1 VNNNGIEPW
10 YVELATSANSDL
22 LAFPMHERRAYGDF
36 LAQIYY
42 WVSHSTRLL
51 ALAASRLGTEHE
63 PQHRRFLEHAREESG
78 HHLYAERDLK
88 HLDLRVDDF
97 PELAPTAALYQ
108 TQYYLVEHVHPTAL
122 FGYIIVLEG
131 MSVLCGREGWKR
143 ASAAFG
149 EKAASFLRMHSDAD
163 ENHLPKAFAAV
174 TALPAP
180 LQAGVRINCRNSLD
194 LFRAILRDVIARSA
208 HEAP

>member
-10 YVELATSANSDL
+10 YLELAASAHAEL
-22 LAFPMHERRAYGDF
+22 LAFPMDERRAYGDF

-63 PQHRRFLEHAREESG
+63 PQHRRFIEHAREENG

-88 HLDLRVDDF
+88 HLDLRVDEF
-97 PELAPTAALYQ
+97 SELAPTAALYQ
-108 TQYYLVEHVHPTAL
+108 TQYYLVEHVHPTAF

-143 ASAAFG
+143 ASTAFG
-149 EKAASFLRMHSDAD
+149 EKAASFLKMHSIAD
-163 ENHLPKAFAAV
+163 EDHLPKAFAAV

-180 LQAGVRINCRNSLD
+180 LQVAVRTNCRNSLE
-194 LFRAILRDVIARSA
+194 LYRAILRDVIARSG
-208 HEAP
+208 HKAP